1 MIYLYNLVVYLLF
14 PILVLRL
21 IFRGLKNPAY
31 FLRWTERFALAE
43 YTYHQHTVWIHAV
56 SVGEVKAAVPLVQSI
71 RRKYSQVHIL
81 ITTMTPT
88 GAQQVFDSLGEQA
101 THRYVP
107 YDFPGAVRRFLNQV
121 QPVIAIVME
130 TEIWPN
136 LIRYTCDRNVPLVY
150 ANVRLSERSYLGYK
164 RFVSFLAPLLSQVS
178 GLAVQAQADA
188 ERMKRLGASADAV
201 KVTGSI
207 KFEIRLPA
215 SLQEIA
221 KVTRRELGKNR
232 RVWVAGSTRDGEE
245 ELVLAAF
252 KTLKAKL
259 SDLMLV
265 LVPRHPE
272 RFNSVVKLCERSGY
286 KIVRRSLPH
295 NDVSADTDIYI
306 GDTMGE
312 LQLFYAAADVVFVGG
327 SLVPMGGHN
336 VLEACAVGVPVVF
349 GPHMLNFLDISQFTV
364 ERGAGTMVQ
373 NVDELVIAVEK
384 YFNDAD
390 LRFAAGE
397 QGKLMVEENRGALVQ
412 TMALLTP
419 HLNSALLTGQ
429 HHT

>member
-1 MIYLYNLVVYLLF
+1 LFYLYNLVVYLFF
-14 PILVLRL
+14 PVLILRL
-21 IFRGLKNPAY
+21 ILRGFRNPAY
-31 FLRWTERFALAE
+31 FQRLAERFALAG
-43 YTYHQHTVWIHAV
+43 YSYQKNTVWIHAV
-56 SVGEVKAAVPLVQSI
+56 SVGEVKAAVPLIQSI
-71 RRKYSQVHIL
+71 RREYSQVHIL

-88 GAQQVFDSLGEQA
+88 GAQQVIDSLGGEV

-121 QPVIAIVME
+121 QPVIVIVME

-136 LIRYTCDRNVPLVY
+136 LIRYTCARNIPLVY

-164 RFVSFLAPLLSQVS
+164 RFVGLLGPLLSQVS
-178 GLAVQAQADA
+178 GFAVQAQADA

-221 KVTRRELGKNR
+221 KVIRRELGEDR

-245 ELVLAAF
+245 ELVLAAY
-252 KTLKAKL
+252 KILKAKV
-259 SDLMLV
+259 SDLLLV

-272 RFNSVVKLCERSGY
+272 RFSSVTRLCEKSDF
-286 KIVRRSLPH
+286 KSVRRSSPD
-295 NDVSADTDIYI
+295 NIVSPDTDIYI

-349 GPHMLNFLDISQFTV
+349 GPHMLNFLDISEFTV

-384 YFNDAD
+384 YFSDAD

-397 QGKLMVEENRGALVQ
+397 RGKQMVEENRGSLVQ
-412 TMALLTP
+412 TMALLAP
-419 HLNSALLTGQ
+419 HLNSALLTSQ
-429 HHT
+429 H